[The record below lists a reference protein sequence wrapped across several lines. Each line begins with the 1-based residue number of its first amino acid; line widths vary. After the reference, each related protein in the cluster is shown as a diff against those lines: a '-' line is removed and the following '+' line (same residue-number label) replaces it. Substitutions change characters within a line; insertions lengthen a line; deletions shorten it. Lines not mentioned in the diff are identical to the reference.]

1 MVHRSTRQI
10 TDTCVDYLLF
20 LTQEEIY
27 LMLERTEK
35 INLVEKAFQWEKR
48 IYSKLS
54 DEDLD
59 TIVEIVKKYLEK

>member
-1 MVHRSTRQI
+1 
-10 TDTCVDYLLF
+10 
-20 LTQEEIY
+20 
-27 LMLERTEK
+27 MLERTEK